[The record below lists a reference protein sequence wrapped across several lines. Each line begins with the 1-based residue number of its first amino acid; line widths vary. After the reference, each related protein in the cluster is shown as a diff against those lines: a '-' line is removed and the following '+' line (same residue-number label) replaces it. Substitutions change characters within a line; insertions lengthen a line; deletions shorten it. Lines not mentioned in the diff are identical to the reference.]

1 MTKTSAFPTA
11 SPPSPEKHPV
21 FDTHHGITRTDD
33 YAWLRAENWQ
43 AMFRD
48 PSLLE
53 GRIRAH
59 LEAENAYQAVLMAD
73 TLELRKQLFGE
84 MKGRIK
90 EDDSTVP
97 MKDGPYAYGSSFKFG
112 GEQPRYFRMPR
123 DGGDEQI
130 LLDGDAEA
138 EGKPYFRLGGVDHA
152 ADHRKLLW
160 AFDDKGSEFFTLR
173 VRDLTSGKELS
184 DQIEATSGGGVWNAA
199 DDGFF
204 YTRLDD
210 NHRPSKVLF
219 HALGG
224 SPLNDRLI
232 YEETDPGFFMDVGGT
247 RSNEWIMIGINDHET
262 SEYHLMRADEPFA
275 EPKLVAKRETG
286 LQYDLEE
293 GGDIFFILTNA
304 DGAKD
309 FKIMTAPAD
318 DPVRANWDEL
328 VAHEQGRLILSVV
341 GFRDHMVRLERK
353 EGLPRIVVRD
363 RRSGEEHL
371 ISFDEEAFSLGLS
384 GSYEYDTEIMRFTYS
399 SMTTPAQVFDYNMR
413 SRERVLLK
421 TQEVPSGHSPDHY
434 VTRRLMAPAADGELV
449 PVSLLHH
456 RDTPLD
462 GSAPCLLYGYG
473 SYGIAIPSAFN
484 TNWFSLVDR
493 GFVFAIAHVRG
504 GKDKG
509 YGWYDDGK
517 RAHKMNTFTDFIA
530 VAQHLVA
537 ERYTQHD
544 RIVAQGGSA
553 GGMLMGAIAN
563 MAPQNFGAIVAEV
576 PFVDVLTTMLDAS
589 LPLTPPE
596 WPEWGNPIASAEDYQ
611 TIAAYSPYDNVADH
625 DYPPILALAG
635 LTDPRVTY
643 WEPAKWVAR
652 LRERKSGDNPVLFKI
667 NMDSGHAGASG
678 RFSRLEEIAY
688 TYSFALKVTAKPEPE
703 VTGKAEN
710 ATEASQ

>member
-1 MTKTSAFPTA
+1 MTRTSVFPTA
-11 SPPSPEKHPV
+11 IPPRPEKRPI
-21 FDTHHGITRTDD
+21 FDVHHGITRTDD
-33 YAWLRAENWQ
+33 YAWMRAANWQ

-48 PSLLE
+48 PALLD
-53 GRIRAH
+53 GAIRAH
-59 LEAENAYQAVLMAD
+59 LEAENAYQATLMAD
-73 TLELRKQLFGE
+73 TAELRRKLFAE

-97 MKDGPYAYGSSFKFG
+97 MKDGPYAYGSSFKLG
-112 GEQPRYFRMPR
+112 GEQPRYFRTPR
-123 DGGDEQI
+123 DGGIEEI

-138 EGKPYFRLGGVDHA
+138 EGKPYFRLGGFDHS

-160 AFDDKGSEFFTLR
+160 AFDDKGSEFFALR
-173 VRDLTSGKELS
+173 VRDIASGKELT
-184 DQIEATSGGGVWNAA
+184 DQIPDTGGGGVWNAG

-210 NHRPSKVLF
+210 SHRPSKVFF
-219 HALGG
+219 HALGDN
-224 SPLNDRLI
+224 PDNDRLI
-232 YEETDPGFFMDVGGT
+232 YEETDAGFFMDVSGT
-247 RSNEWIMIGINDHET
+247 RSNDWIMIGINDHET
-262 SEYHLMRADEPFA
+262 SEYRLLRADEPFA
-275 EPKLVAKRETG
+275 EPKLVAARETG

-293 GGDIFFILTNA
+293 GGDVFFILTNA

-309 FKIMTAPAD
+309 FKIMTAPVE
-318 DPVRANWDEL
+318 DPVQANWKEL
-328 VAHEQGRLILSVV
+328 VPHEPGRLILSVL
-341 GFRDHMVRLERK
+341 GFRHHMVRLERK

-363 RRSGEEHL
+363 RANGEEHL
-371 ISFDEEAFSLGLS
+371 IAFDEEAFSLGLS
-384 GSYEYDTEIMRFTYS
+384 GSYEYDNEVMRFTYS

-421 TQEVPSGHSPDHY
+421 TQEVPSGHDPEHY

-449 PVSLLHH
+449 PISLIHH

-473 SYGIAIPSAFN
+473 SYGITVPAAFN
-484 TNWFSLVDR
+484 TNCLSLVDR
-493 GFVFAIAHVRG
+493 GFVYAIAHVRG

-517 RAHKMNTFTDFIA
+517 RRHKLNTFTDFIA
-530 VAQHLVA
+530 SARHLVA
-537 ERYTQHD
+537 ERYTSHD

-563 MAPQNFGAIVAEV
+563 MAPESFGGIVAEV

-596 WPEWGNPIASAEDYQ
+596 WPEWGNPIASAEDYA
-611 TIAAYSPYDNVADH
+611 TIAAYSPYDNVAAL

-652 LRERKSGDNPVLFKI
+652 LRDRKAGDNPVLFKI
-667 NMDSGHAGASG
+667 NMESGHAGASG

-688 TYSFALKVTAKPEPE
+688 IYAFALKVT
-703 VTGKAEN
+703 GKA
-710 ATEASQ
+710 